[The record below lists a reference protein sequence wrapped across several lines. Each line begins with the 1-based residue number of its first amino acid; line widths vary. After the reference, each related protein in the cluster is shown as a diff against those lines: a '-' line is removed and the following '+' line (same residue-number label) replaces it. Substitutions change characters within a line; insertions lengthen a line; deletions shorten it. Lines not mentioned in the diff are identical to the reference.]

1 MRMWWLH
8 FGQTLR
14 LRSSSA
20 RYSTASQAE
29 HLIHRPSGTERVR
42 RSVLIRDGMIFSNQ
56 DISGRFLVDAV
67 GESAADD
74 SGLER
79 IASIGTPAYNGQSEL
94 AGVSHRREV
103 QAVGRRRRGIDPAIA
118 SCQHRGNTTGG
129 RIPTTHADEKPGDVA
144 HHV

>member
-42 RSVLIRDGMIFSNQ
+42 RSVLMREGIIFSNQ
-56 DISGRFLVDAV
+56 DMRC
-67 GESAADD
+67 
-74 SGLER
+74 
-79 IASIGTPAYNGQSEL
+79 
-94 AGVSHRREV
+94 GVSVYSWPAQGWGADGNGMIADCTGRPNPSGYRTAARYRPSGG
-103 QAVGRRRRGIDPAIA
+103 AVAALILRSRL
-118 SCQHRGNTTGG
+118 
-129 RIPTTHADEKPGDVA
+129 
-144 HHV
+144 